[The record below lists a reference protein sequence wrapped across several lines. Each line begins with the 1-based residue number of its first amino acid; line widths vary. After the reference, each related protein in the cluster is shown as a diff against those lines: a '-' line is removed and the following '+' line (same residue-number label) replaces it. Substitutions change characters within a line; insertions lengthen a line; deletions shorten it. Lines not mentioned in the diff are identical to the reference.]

1 MSGRTWT
8 VRVSRS
14 TLAPLLVVAVFAGID
29 IAAGPE
35 RVVLGLVV
43 IAPLLAATLTG
54 PRLTAAYAVLA
65 LIAAALL
72 GVYDRQHTP
81 EAWPAQAVRL
91 AGVALG
97 GGIAV
102 AAASARL
109 RRESRLQELVVEAA
123 RAELR
128 AREAEQRAE
137 FAEVLQR
144 RILRDPPRLP
154 GLEVAVRYRPASDHA
169 EVGGDWY
176 DAFRL
181 QDGRSV
187 LVVGD
192 VAGHDGD
199 AAALMAQVRSTVR
212 AISHVL
218 HGSPAAVLTELD
230 QVLRRLDEQVLA
242 SIVLAHIEPTTSPPP
257 PPTRRATGRPGG
269 QVEIPEQRDHET
281 GEVCLRW
288 SNAGHPPPLFLPV
301 IGAPRL
307 LEYRPDP
314 LLGVVPHVTRQDH
327 AITIAAGD
335 GLVLFTD
342 GLVER
347 RGVPIDDG
355 LGVIRSAAAAAAGR
369 PVGALADALM
379 DCAPTTGRTD
389 DVALLAVRSLP
400 RSHVTTPW
408 RDEVSNGATNAPPR
422 RENGR

>member
-1 MSGRTWT
+1 MRGRTWT
-8 VRVSRS
+8 GRESRS
-14 TLAPLLVVAVFAGID
+14 TLAPLLVLAVFTGID
-29 IAAGPE
+29 IAVGRE
-35 RVVLGLVV
+35 HVVLGLVV

-54 PRLTAAYAVLA
+54 LRLTAAYAVLA
-65 LIAAALL
+65 LITAALL
-72 GVYDRQHTP
+72 GVYDRQYTP
-81 EAWPAQAVRL
+81 EAWPAQVVRL

-97 GGIAV
+97 GGIAL

-109 RRESRLQELVVEAA
+109 RRESRLRELVVEAA
-123 RAELR
+123 QAELR
-128 AREAEQRAE
+128 AREAEQRAR
-137 FAEVLQR
+137 FTEVLQR

-154 GLEVAVRYRPASDHA
+154 GLDVAVRYRPASDHA

-181 QDGRSV
+181 PDGRSV

-218 HGSPAAVLTELD
+218 HDSPAAVLTELD

-242 SIVLAHIEPTTSPPP
+242 SIVLAHIEYMTSPEAPVP
-257 PPTRRATGRPGG
+257 QATNRPSG
-269 QVEIPEQRDHET
+269 QVGIPEQRDDLT
-281 GEVCLRW
+281 GKVCLRW
-288 SNAGHPPPLFLPV
+288 SNAGHPPPLYLPA

-307 LEYRPDP
+307 LEHRPDP
-314 LLGVVPHVTRQDH
+314 LLGVVPHVRRQNH
-327 AITIAAGD
+327 VMTITAGD

-347 RGVPIDDG
+347 RGLPIDDG
-355 LGVIRSAAAAAAGR
+355 FGVIRSAAAAAAGQ
-369 PVGALADALM
+369 PVAALADALM

-389 DVALLAVRSLP
+389 DVALLALYSLP
-400 RSHVTTPW
+400 RSHLRAASEAKVSGGAKSAPS
-408 RDEVSNGATNAPPR
+408 RRMDER
-422 RENGR
+422 